1 MAHMLKNE
9 GFCHCVKEDGLT
21 GVRTTNKRKELYSM
35 ELCKFMSQSACV
47 LCNDLVVANPF
58 THGDCTRLLESLKKQ
73 LIGYRK
79 IIIKST
85 TGRSEARVCYTG
97 KSQGANDD
105 LVVTLSIAAYWGVQ
119 FYSRRIA
126 SVPYDTICDI

>member
-1 MAHMLKNE
+1 
-9 GFCHCVKEDGLT
+9 
-21 GVRTTNKRKELYSM
+21 
-35 ELCKFMSQSACV
+35 V

>member
-9 GFCHCVKEDGLT
+9 GYVHCVSENGLA

-35 ELCKFMSQSACV
+35 ELSKFMSQNACRIDNA
-47 LCNDLVVANPF
+47 LIVANPYGV
-58 THGDCTRLLESLKKQ
+58 TKQ
-73 LIGYRK
+73 ATLDSFRKQMLGYRK
-79 IIIKST
+79 IVLKST

-105 LVVTLSIAAYWGVQ
+105 LVVTLTIGAYWGVQ

-126 SVPYDTICDI
+126 SVPYDIIGRI